1 MIAINGVWYGVERGQ
16 EVATDSS
23 SSTKNKKLEGKLNAL
38 VNLVTQLANKLNLI
52 GDWIRNNAMIFIKRN
67 FITLITQFFNA

>member
-1 MIAINGVWYGVERGQ
+1 MSDPSMPYPHVGVTYPV
-16 EVATDSS
+16 
-23 SSTKNKKLEGKLNAL
+23 
-38 VNLVTQLANKLNLI
+38 ANKLNLI